1 MDDYG
6 YRIAYIALEPGTPVV
21 TSDGQQIGT
30 VKQVLADFQD
40 DIFEGL
46 NIETA
51 DGDRFIDEEQ
61 IDDICERAVV
71 LALSSEELANLPG
84 R

>member
-1 MDDYG
+1 MDYG

-46 NIETA
+46 SIETPN
-51 DGDRFIDEEQ
+51 GDRFIDEAQ
-61 IDDICERAVV
+61 IDDICERAVL
-71 LALSSEELANLPG
+71 LALSSEELTKLPG